1 MVKTSPPKVAGRAD
15 LEAASQTMLVKELAR
30 ALGAEGIR
38 VFLVAGT
45 FRLLARVA

>member
-1 MVKTSPPKVAGRAD
+1 
-15 LEAASQTMLVKELAR
+15 MLVKELAR